1 MASGSGPSG
10 APPLTDGLNYR
21 VTQGKHRHSC
31 LIVQGNFIYT
41 LNKTDC
47 NRGDEENA
55 IYYLQCKYDTCL
67 ARAIIK
73 NGHLQAHSQERVP
86 HTCEVNEGAGLQKIA
101 AQEALN
107 RMKTRAEKEATTFWV
122 CNSFI
127 FFGLS

>member
-21 VTQGKHRHSC
+21 VTQGKHRHSR
-31 LIVQGNFIYT
+31 LIVHGNFIYT
-41 LNKTDC
+41 LNATDC

-55 IYYLQCKYDTCL
+55 IYYLQCKYDSCL

-73 NGHLQAHSQERVP
+73 NGFLEVQERVP
-86 HTCEVNEGAGLQKIA
+86 HSCEVNEGAGLHRIA

-122 CNSFI
+122 CNTFI
-127 FFGLS
+127 FFGVL